1 MSSLYSLIQF
11 VLIIASLAF
20 IIGLIRPAIVI
31 RWGAKQTRGR
41 VLLYYGLGIVL
52 LTIIS
57 DVIKPEEIKEQERQE
72 RVERLQ
78 KEQEQKEREQQQKE
92 KERQKLAEQL
102 QKQQEQKEKER
113 QKQLQ
118 QAQTILEKAK
128 QQLNSARSA
137 YTSGKFKNAIASA
150 QQATNTLKSI
160 SHIPVPE
167 ASSLDDQAI
176 TLLADAKEALANAP
190 AYRLSANQ
198 LAQEYE
204 NNEFAADNK
213 YKGKI
218 VLVSGKI
225 RDITKTFGKPIIT
238 IGGTEFLGGLDGVRC
253 FFTENDEPSIARLY
267 KGQHVKIKGKV
278 RGKTLNVRIENCTL
292 Q

>member
-78 KEQEQKEREQQQKE
+78 KEQEQKE

-102 QKQQEQKEKER
+102 QKEQEQKEKER

-176 TLLADAKEALANAP
+176 TLLADAREALANAP

-204 NNEFAADNK
+204 NNEVAADNK